1 MVASRIDIHSHLL
14 WEYCERLPL
23 RAGAARSVHADRSTE
38 QLNSSCFYHW
48 ESQHLIY
55 FCCTFWKYDLESGKV
70 ALLRRGNCVCW
81 YQRRLDSCSPVLL
94 CNVFWKKIVFPNLFK
109 STIGKKTN
117 CIGWRALCSVVIL
130 CMSFDNCTPYLMHFL
145 RVLYYVKKTSE
156 IECFK
161 LFLYIIYCEAVNAE
175 RPQYVLKVICRHE
188 NVT

>member
-1 MVASRIDIHSHLL
+1 MRDYH
-14 WEYCERLPL
+14 WEVKADKERALVKIS
-23 RAGAARSVHADRSTE
+23 GAARSVHADRSTE
-38 QLNSSCFYHW
+38 QLNSSCLYHW

-145 RVLYYVKKTSE
+145 RILYYVKKTSE

-161 LFLYIIYCEAVNAE
+161 LFLYIIYCKAVNAK